1 MTETSRGAAGW
12 SAAVRRRGWRPDR
25 QQGLGRRCAA
35 RPALPP
41 PRALPAHPC
50 PAPRAPAAPLRSV
63 LVGGDAETS
72 GPAGACSGRPAGCTG
87 SAARVPDIST
97 SPHLHVRAPDA
108 PPHSPRRVAAIF
120 CPPHWLLR
128 ALLSFPLV
136 FLSHGEDDVC
146 PSVRLSV
153 ERAREF
159 KIQLQ

>member
-1 MTETSRGAAGW
+1 MLRPPAQPGPAQGAPP
-12 SAAVRRRGWRPDR
+12 AA
-25 QQGLGRRCAA
+25 Q
-35 RPALPP
+35 AL
-41 PRALPAHPC
+41 LPASP
-50 PAPRAPAAPLRSV
+50 
-63 LVGGDAETS
+63 
-72 GPAGACSGRPAGCTG
+72 
-87 SAARVPDIST
+87 T

-128 ALLSFPLV
+128 ALLSFPLA

-153 ERAREF
+153 EGAREF